1 MQYILNISD
10 FNEIVNGIK
19 AMKADLV
26 MVSGNVLVGTDNN
39 CTIIKHY
46 KMNTTIPVDKFV
58 IITKTLST
66 EFYNNITDV
75 NIVIDLDINKI
86 YCPNNISYVDDKP
99 EMIDN
104 SYIWRLD
111 QMCANLVQDMNR
123 SSFNVIGEIT
133 SDPNFEIIKS
143 IKAAD
148 GATLY
153 IPKDYFNYG
162 MYLYSG
168 ALPFVKADKI
178 YLTIHD
184 TGNTFIADFNIVKK
198 KVNDVQVYFKF
209 VKLQR

>member
-26 MVSGNVLVGTDNN
+26 LVKGDTLCGTDNN
-39 CTIIKHY
+39 CTMIKTY
-46 KMNTTIPVDKFV
+46 KMNTNIPADSFV

-66 EFYNNITDV
+66 EFYNNITNV
-75 NIVIDLDINKI
+75 NIVIDLEMNKI
-86 YCPNNISYVDDKP
+86 YCPNNVSYIEDKP
-99 EMIDN
+99 EMIAN
-104 SYIWRLD
+104 SYIWRIE
-111 QMCANLVQDMNR
+111 QMCSNLTQDMHR
-123 SSFNVIGEIT
+123 SRFNVIGEIT
-133 SDPNFEIIKS
+133 DDPNFEIIKS

-148 GATLY
+148 GAALY
-153 IPKDYFNYG
+153 IPKGDKSFG

-184 TGNTFIADFNIVKK
+184 TGNTFIANFNIVKK
-198 KVNDVQVYFKF
+198 KVNDVQIYFKF